1 MHYLDSCTLVCLQ
14 PLLKPSEARTPL
26 KGSVAGTPQ
35 RLQPCAGGD
44 ELVLKMHSKQ
54 GTLLKERLFAKVCQH
69 ASQNLAYYLC
79 IFACLVWLFRCVCYK
94 VLHAL
99 LTIDRENAVIVYET
113 WYCSSRAT
121 VGSVLETHQ
130 KMQEEIAEDMVRMAR
145 SLRSNSLLVRD
156 IIQKDSKVIIYIQL
170 CCACNPIVAGCGLHN
185 LSSGFQVLTK
195 TNELADDNI
204 EGIDRNVAKLKQNN
218 SQCSWW
224 IWIMLAVVFVV
235 FFAMVLFIRVMPKP
249 H

>member
-1 MHYLDSCTLVCLQ
+1 MAEWIIIQRNIERLISRCESIIDGKLSPYGKEWKLGKYLVALREQTLSLEKYSSVEPDLLSSFKQRVEVLQ
-14 PLLKPSEARTPL
+14 QIRSEDAKPLLKPSEARTPL

-54 GTLLKERLFAKVCQH
+54 GTLLKERLFAKSGSSDVS
-69 ASQNLAYYLC
+69 A
-79 IFACLVWLFRCVCYK
+79 
-94 VLHAL
+94 
-99 LTIDRENAVIVYET
+99 T
-113 WYCSSRAT
+113 SSRAS

-156 IIQKDSKVIIYIQL
+156 IIQKDSK
-170 CCACNPIVAGCGLHN
+170 
-185 LSSGFQVLTK
+185 VLTK